1 MEQFKSPALLEEVL
15 FKHTVVADY
24 VVKRTVRLYSDCFV
38 TLEDPVKKPDD
49 FRIFPLHH
57 AGDCSSSSSTA
68 RHLPALLYS

>member
-1 MEQFKSPALLEEVL
+1 MEQFQSPPLLDEVL

-49 FRIFPLHH
+49 FRVFPLHH
-57 AGDCSSSSSTA
+57 EGVCSCSA
-68 RHLPALLYS
+68 CA